1 MNNITDL
8 WREVMTLSAE
18 FDRLDEAAA
27 RLPKDSNERDSLERA
42 GHIAFEREYALRDLA
57 MVQPAK
63 TIGDAA
69 VHIEL
74 ALSIMDDLNNNDY
87 IEADRRLLYGKL
99 NRLLSSALPQVAQV
113 AGMALR
119 ELGGEWGE
127 ERFDRAF
134 PRLGAVLE
142 CAQ

>member
-1 MNNITDL
+1 MSTSITDL

-27 RLPKDSNERDSLERA
+27 RLPKDSNERDNLERA

-57 MVQPAK
+57 MVQPAQ

-113 AGMALR
+113 AGMALA

-127 ERFDRAF
+127 GRFDRAF
-134 PRLGAVLE
+134 PSVGEGEA
-142 CAQ
+142 